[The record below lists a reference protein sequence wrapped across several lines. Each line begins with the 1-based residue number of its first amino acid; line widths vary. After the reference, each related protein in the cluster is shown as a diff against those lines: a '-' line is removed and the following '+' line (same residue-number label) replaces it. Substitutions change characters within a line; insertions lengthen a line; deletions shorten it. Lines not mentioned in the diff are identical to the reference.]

1 MFLLLQKVIEGL
13 IPNSERERKDNIYQ
27 NLNLVSKERIFRYI
41 VIFIFILTVIFNLP
55 FGPNHLYGIV
65 IAMTVIYIYIQHD
78 TQNQIDLDDDYKLK
92 YDFINEYLFVDK
104 PFIVYDQNEDTNLYN
119 ADNEQLVSY
128 FNKSRLMVNYLYDIR
143 DFVTFNPPAY
153 NHMLQNINNILKNRI
168 QLELGLVNCSQTI
181 DISIQEKDNAL
192 NNFQSIIY
200 RLPSTDFSNE
210 QFERNFEVLSE
221 LLEAEISYMKELCRV
236 DQESEVINTLDRPYG
251 IDYGPKP
258 NPTNAIDYS
267 DRFNFV

>member
-13 IPNSERERKDNIYQ
+13 IPNSEREKKDNIYQ

-104 PFIVYDQNEDTNLYN
+104 PFIVYDQNEDTIFIMQTMNNLYHT
-119 ADNEQLVSY
+119 L
-128 FNKSRLMVNYLYDIR
+128 I
-143 DFVTFNPPAY
+143 
-153 NHMLQNINNILKNRI
+153 
-168 QLELGLVNCSQTI
+168 
-181 DISIQEKDNAL
+181 
-192 NNFQSIIY
+192 
-200 RLPSTDFSNE
+200 
-210 QFERNFEVLSE
+210 
-221 LLEAEISYMKELCRV
+221 RV
-236 DQESEVINTLDRPYG
+236 D
-251 IDYGPKP
+251 
-258 NPTNAIDYS
+258 
-267 DRFNFV
+267 